1 MPEKQ
6 LEIKLSPEQFELLMR
21 LALKAG
27 YASLDEFARDRLI
40 KALGA
45 EGDGKSSAQA
55 ASALTLE
62 PLIEAESEIKRI
74 HQELR
79 VFITEALSDL
89 KRLDALAP
97 ESGEDDQWERLAELV
112 FSKSPR
118 LASLA
123 QESLPNPAAS
133 EPLEEL
139 ESKKEKKRSIPN
151 LADES
156 AEETPYY
163 DDDPTRTS
171 TSGGFSD
178 MSGGP
183 PPRKRSK

>member
-55 ASALTLE
+55 APVLTLE

-79 VFITEALSDL
+79 VFINEALSDL
-89 KRLDALAP
+89 KRLDALAA
-97 ESGEDDQWERLAELV
+97 ESGGEDQWERLAELV

-118 LASLA
+118 LANLPA
-123 QESLPNPAAS
+123 ESLPNPGGS
-133 EPLEEL
+133 VPLEEL
-139 ESKKEKKRSIPN
+139 GTEKEKKRSIPN
-151 LADES
+151 LSAGS

-163 DDDPTRTS
+163 DDDPS
-171 TSGGFSD
+171 NMPTSGGFSD